1 MIRPHK
7 NQDDSSNLHILIVI
21 GKEQSESEM
30 FDVVRGISSSLDS
43 MESAGKKIQAP
54 LLFVDGFNHDARE
67 LHEIPEAMAVLKRAL
82 NVGFASVLHC
92 STMLDPPL
100 GNRESRMWAFGA
112 FELWAI
118 ATGRLKIKNNRAE
131 IHGALVKKFFEEVLP
146 RENQRLQNRIARWR
160 RENKGGSSC

>member
-1 MIRPHK
+1 MIRPL
-7 NQDDSSNLHILIVI
+7 NQSDSSAPWVMIII
-21 GKEQSESEM
+21 GREQSESEM
-30 FDVVRGISSSLDS
+30 FEVARGISDSLDS
-43 MESAGKKIQAP
+43 MESAGKKIHAP
-54 LLFVDGFNHDARE
+54 LLALDGFNHDARE

-118 ATGRLKIKNNRAE
+118 ATGRVQIRNNRAE
-131 IHGALVKKFFEEVLP
+131 IDRTLIEQFFEKVLP
-146 RENQRLQNRIARWR
+146 RENRRLRNRIARWR